1 MPKGFKFGLEKL
13 LEIRGKQE
21 EESKRKF
28 TQSQRETKKTE
39 IKLND
44 LNDNYK
50 KYNGIN
56 KGETLVYQK
65 IKKNYLFA
73 LNKGIDETEKELK
86 LRERELDFRREDLKK
101 KQIERKTVDILKENQ
116 LIAYNK
122 EQNRIEQINNDE
134 FALYAYMRNQA
145 ASKKIIEMSKGRE
158 VKNR

>member
-1 MPKGFKFGLEKL
+1 MPKDFKFGLEKL
-13 LEIRGKQE
+13 LEIREKNE

-39 IKLND
+39 VKLND

-56 KGETLVYQK
+56 QGETLVYQK

-73 LNKGIDETEKELK
+73 LNKGIDATEKELK
-86 LRERELDFRREDLKK
+86 LRERELEFRRADLKK
-101 KQIERKTVDILKENQ
+101 KQVERKTVDILKEKQ
-116 LIAYNK
+116 VTAYTK

-145 ASKKIIEMSKGRE
+145 SNKKKIKED
-158 VKNR
+158 V

>member
-13 LEIRGKQE
+13 LEIREKNE

-28 TQSQRETKKTE
+28 TQSQREARKTE
-39 IKLND
+39 IKLKD
-44 LNDNYK
+44 LNDSYK

-101 KQIERKTVDILKENQ
+101 KQVERKTVDILKEKQ
-116 LIAYNK
+116 LMAYNK
-122 EQNRIEQINNDE
+122 EQSRIEQINNDE

-145 ASKKIIEMSKGRE
+145 KAKKLISKN
-158 VKNR
+158 V

>member
-13 LEIRGKQE
+13 LEMREEKE

-28 TQSQRETKKTE
+28 TQSQRETQKTR
-39 IKLND
+39 IKLED
-44 LNDNYK
+44 LNNDYK

-73 LNKGIDETEKELK
+73 LNKGIDETENELK

-101 KQIERKTVDILKENQ
+101 KQVERKTVDILKEKQ
-116 LIAYNK
+116 LTAYNK
-122 EQNRIEQINNDE
+122 EQDRVEQINNDE

-145 ASKKIIEMSKGRE
+145 SKKT
-158 VKNR
+158 

>member
-1 MPKGFKFGLEKL
+1 MPKGFKFGLDKL
-13 LEIRGKQE
+13 LEMREKKE
-21 EESKRKF
+21 EESKRRF
-28 TQSQRETKKTE
+28 TQSQREVRKTK
-39 IKLND
+39 IKLDD
-44 LNDNYK
+44 LNDSYK

-101 KQIERKTVDILKENQ
+101 KQIERKTVDILKEKQ
-116 LIAYNK
+116 LTAYNK

-134 FALYAYMRNQA
+134 FALYAYMRNHS
-145 ASKKIIEMSKGRE
+145 SKKVEFN
-158 VKNR
+158 KNA

>member
-13 LEIRGKQE
+13 LEMREEKE

-28 TQSQRETKKTE
+28 TQSQRETQKTRV
-39 IKLND
+39 KLED
-44 LNDNYK
+44 LNNDYK

-73 LNKGIDETEKELK
+73 LNKGINETENELK

-101 KQIERKTVDILKENQ
+101 KQVERKTVDILKEKQ
-116 LIAYNK
+116 LTAYNK
-122 EQNRIEQINNDE
+122 EQDRVEQINNDE
-134 FALYAYMRNQA
+134 FALYAYMRNQS
-145 ASKKIIEMSKGRE
+145 SKKT
-158 VKNR
+158 

>member
-1 MPKGFKFGLEKL
+1 MPKDFKFGLEKL
-13 LEIRGKQE
+13 LEIREKNE

-39 IKLND
+39 VKLND

-56 KGETLVYQK
+56 QGETLVYQK

-73 LNKGIDETEKELK
+73 LNKGIDATEKELK
-86 LRERELDFRREDLKK
+86 LRERELEFRRADLKK
-101 KQIERKTVDILKENQ
+101 KQVERKTVDILKEKQ
-116 LIAYNK
+116 LTAYTK

-145 ASKKIIEMSKGRE
+145 SNKKKIKED
-158 VKNR
+158 V

>member
-1 MPKGFKFGLEKL
+1 MPKDFKFGLEKL
-13 LEIRGKQE
+13 LEIREKNE

-39 IKLND
+39 VKLND

-56 KGETLVYQK
+56 QGETLVYQK

-73 LNKGIDETEKELK
+73 LNKGIDATEKELK
-86 LRERELDFRREDLKK
+86 LRERELEFRRADLKK
-101 KQIERKTVDILKENQ
+101 KQVERKTVDILKEKQ
-116 LIAYNK
+116 LTAYNK

-145 ASKKIIEMSKGRE
+145 SNKKKIKEG
-158 VKNR
+158 V

>member
-1 MPKGFKFGLEKL
+1 MPKGFKFGLDKL
-13 LEIRGKQE
+13 LEMREKKE
-21 EESKRKF
+21 EESKRRF
-28 TQSQRETKKTE
+28 TQSQREARKTKV
-39 IKLND
+39 KLDD
-44 LNDNYK
+44 LNDSYK

-101 KQIERKTVDILKENQ
+101 KQIERKTVDILKEKQ
-116 LIAYNK
+116 LTAYNK

-134 FALYAYMRNQA
+134 FALYSYMRNQA
-145 ASKKIIEMSKGRE
+145 SKKVEFN
-158 VKNR
+158 KNA

>member
-1 MPKGFKFGLEKL
+1 MPKAFKFGLEKL
-13 LEIRGKQE
+13 LEIREKKE

-28 TQSQRETKKTE
+28 TQSQREAKKTE
-39 IKLND
+39 TKLND
-44 LNDNYK
+44 LNNSYK

-101 KQIERKTVDILKENQ
+101 RQVERKTVDILKEKQ
-116 LIAYNK
+116 LTAYNK

-145 ASKKIIEMSKGRE
+145 SSKKEFSKG
-158 VKNR
+158 V

>member
-116 LIAYNK
+116 LSAYNK

-145 ASKKIIEMSKGRE
+145 ASKKIIEMSNGRE

>member
-1 MPKGFKFGLEKL
+1 MPKGFRFGLEKL

-116 LIAYNK
+116 LSAYNK

-145 ASKKIIEMSKGRE
+145 ASKKIIELSKGME
-158 VKNR
+158 VKNI

>member
-1 MPKGFKFGLEKL
+1 MPKGFRFGLEKL

-73 LNKGIDETEKELK
+73 LNKGIDETQKELK

-116 LIAYNK
+116 LSAYNK

-134 FALYAYMRNQA
+134 FALYAYMRNRA
-145 ASKKIIEMSKGRE
+145 SSKKIIEMSNG
-158 VKNR
+158 

>member
-1 MPKGFKFGLEKL
+1 MPKKFKFGLEKL
-13 LEIRGKQE
+13 LEIREKEE

-39 IKLND
+39 NKLND
-44 LNDNYK
+44 LNSSYK

-56 KGETLVYQK
+56 RGETLVYQK

-101 KQIERKTVDILKENQ
+101 KQIDRKTVDILKENQ
-116 LIAYNK
+116 LKAYNK
-122 EQNRIEQINNDE
+122 EQNRVEQINNDE

-145 ASKKIIEMSKGRE
+145 SKKKQFNNAS
-158 VKNR
+158 N